1 MLECCMI
8 SSTEQ
13 GGKWSKYLRN
23 LCLECLLILSSLTQS
38 FPSES
43 SPGVDASILQ
53 QRLQALSTLHNQ
65 TSAEL
70 ATKESEYNALHARL
84 TQLSI
89 DSQHTNRELAK
100 QLTEMRNEARW
111 AKEALALAERKEVL
125 ARQEIESLRSASDVS
140 IVPMGVE
147 SSG

>member
-1 MLECCMI
+1 
-8 SSTEQ
+8 
-13 GGKWSKYLRN
+13 
-23 LCLECLLILSSLTQS
+23 LTQT
-38 FPSES
+38 FPSTS
-43 SPGVDASILQ
+43 SPEIDASTLQ

-70 ATKESEYNALHARL
+70 ATKETEYNALHARL

-89 DSQHTNRELAK
+89 DSQHTNRELSK

-125 ARQEIESLRSASDVS
+125 ARQEIEALRSASDVS
-140 IVPMGVE
+140 AASTLLAQRAHFRDLVCPEELSATRAVE
-147 SSG
+147 